1 MHGLIEELGRN
12 ASSNLQNI
20 AGALTAIVSD
30 LTRKVEE
37 VSETMIRSAGNVAAE
52 SQSATDS
59 LIAKTGVWTET
70 TNQRLARSNARK
82 SPTV

>member
-1 MHGLIEELGRN
+1 MHGLIKSLGATQALTSRT
-12 ASSNLQNI
+12 LR
-20 AGALTAIVSD
+20 ALTAIVSD

-37 VSETMIRSAGNVAAE
+37 VSETMIRSVGNVAAE